1 MHAIEIVIVFTVNT
15 EESDDM
21 STVTVKLVIPN
32 MKVQK
37 KLLGSAK
44 PKPGEAEVSVKFDS
58 W

>member
-1 MHAIEIVIVFTVNT
+1 MHVIIFTVNT

-44 PKPGEAEVSVKFDS
+44 PKPGEAEVNVKFDN